1 MLEELVIGLKLTSD
15 CIDKGQFIRTEVFV
29 VILNLSVGIVS
40 RVIHVLVVKDDAV
53 FVSMGVY
60 VVKVDSEFTE

>member
-29 VILNLSVGIVS
+29 VIQL
-40 RVIHVLVVKDDAV
+40 
-53 FVSMGVY
+53 
-60 VVKVDSEFTE
+60 EF